1 MATQDIGRSTDPRL
15 TRHPDGITAV
25 DAEYVRV
32 GLAAAHIIQEK
43 DRAAF
48 VDTGTNDSVPYLLAA
63 LDELGIKRNAVDY
76 VFLTHVHL
84 DHAGGAGSL
93 LQYLPN
99 AKAVVHPRGAPHLID
114 PGKLVAASKVVYGE
128 AAFKKL
134 YGELVPIPPDHVIL
148 AQDGQK
154 FSLAGRELETLHT
167 PGHALHHYVLMDH
180 GHGNV
185 FTGDTF
191 GLSYREMDTDKGAF
205 IVPTTT
211 PSQFD
216 PDQLLASIDRIVSY
230 SPRAAYLMHYSRVT
244 DIPRLAENLKSQIRE
259 IVRIA
264 KSHAASPG
272 AGKEIAADMRALW
285 LRLAREH
292 GYAQSEESFDAVLG
306 NDLELNVQGL
316 EVWLQRLRPKH

>member
-1 MATQDIGRSTDPRL
+1 MATHDIGQSTEPRL

-25 DAEYVRV
+25 DAEYIRV

-48 VDTGTNDSVPYLLAA
+48 VDTGTNDSVPHLLAA
-63 LDELGIKRNAVDY
+63 LDELGVRRDAVDY

-84 DHAGGAGSL
+84 DHAGGAGLL
-93 LQYLPN
+93 LQSLPN

-114 PGKLVAASKVVYGE
+114 PSKLVEASKVVYGE
-128 AAFKKL
+128 SVFNKL
-134 YGELVPIPPDHVIL
+134 YGQLVPIPTGHMII

-154 FSLAGRELETLHT
+154 FSLAGRELETIHT
-167 PGHALHHYVLMDH
+167 PGHALHHLTLID
-180 GHGNV
+180 GTRGNV

-216 PDQLLASIDRIVSY
+216 PDQLIASIDRIVSY

-244 DIPRLAENLKSQIRE
+244 DIPRLAENLKSQIHE
-259 IVRIA
+259 LVRIA
-264 KSHAASPG
+264 KSHAGSPNVSAEITSDIRAS
-272 AGKEIAADMRALW
+272 W
-285 LRLAREH
+285 LALAREH
-292 GYAQSEESFDAVLG
+292 GYKLSEESFDAVLG
-306 NDLELNVQGL
+306 KDVELNVQGL
-316 EVWLQRLRPKH
+316 EVWLRRLQSKK